1 MATLTNVLIKNSYD
15 ALLKL
20 TDNDPIASTPK
31 QVTDGLGNTTQLFIS
46 DTKVGIGL
54 SPTTQFH
61 TNSDA
66 KIGGNLIVVGN
77 LEVQGTT
84 TRIDTSTLSV
94 EDPLIILASN
104 NTSDA
109 SDIGFYG
116 KYRPSST
123 DLYSG
128 LFRDATDEKYHLFK
142 DLQTEPT
149 TTVNKSGTGYAVAT
163 LVANFEGTATTQ
175 SQNDNSTKLAT
186 TAYVDTAVDS
196 VDTLAEI
203 LAVGNTTGGTN
214 ISVSAND
221 DIDFSDSS
229 EARFG
234 SDQDLIVKHNGSNAT
249 IENKVGNLNITQ
261 STDDGDIKFFC
272 DDGSGSTENYLQIDG
287 GEQRIKVFNEMR
299 LNDNVELRLGTGND
313 LRIHHNSTN
322 SLIQNYNGDLEIRQ
336 TADDSDIKL
345 MSDDSSGG
353 IANYVVCDG
362 STGAVK
368 LSHYGTVKLETTSSG
383 IDVTG
388 DGLISGD
395 LGIGSTGIFA
405 SAVSLNIDGTGLAIK
420 NNVSGSS
427 NNWSIMKNSAT
438 GSSANFEFVTGAGT
452 SLTLNH
458 DKTATFTNSIQAA
471 DGSAGSPSITFSGD
485 TDTGIYRTSSNA
497 INFGTNGTE
506 RMRLTNSGLAIG
518 TTSLTDANAIH
529 CVTGLDNDF
538 PTIKIETTST
548 TRDASMSFITNGG
561 NTFCIGV
568 DASDS
573 DKFKIS
579 DNAILGTN
587 DRFTIDSSG
596 NCGIGTDSPD
606 FILCIEDSEPTF
618 RIFDTDNTLNQEQT
632 IAFGTEPGNRT
643 HAEIA
648 SINLNTG
655 NAEGALLFKT
665 NSGSSLSES
674 MRIASDGKLG
684 LNTTSPSQ
692 LFHCNG
698 NALISKLGVVAFN
711 AGFDFYNDG
720 TSYFNGAVTIDAD
733 LSITE
738 SNGEI
743 NFGAGNG
750 VIQTTTGSTSL
761 TFGTNSTEVARCH
774 STGSFMINTTSVPSD
789 SSLGGAAFEKSGAL
803 SRLKQS
809 ATSTSTIKLQ
819 VYYNANGE
827 VGSIHTSG
835 SATAFNTSSDYRL
848 KDDYKDFN
856 GLDLVSNINV
866 YDFEWKSD
874 KTRSYGVKAHE
885 LQEVIPQAVN
895 GQKDGEEMQ
904 QVDYSKLVPIL
915 LKSIQELKKE
925 IEILKLK

>member
-84 TRIDTSTLSV
+84 TTIDTSTLSV

-163 LVANFEGTATTQ
+163 LVANLEGTLTGTIASSTVATTQ
-175 SQNDNSTKLAT
+175 SQNDNSTKVAT
-186 TAYVDTAVDS
+186 TAYVDTAIDG

-203 LAVGNTTGGTN
+203 LAIGNTTGATKIEVDNTSSG
-214 ISVSAND
+214 
-221 DIDFSDSS
+221 IDFIDNAK
-229 EARFG
+229 ARFG
-234 SDQDLIVKHNGSNAT
+234 T
-249 IENKVGNLNITQ
+249 
-261 STDDGDIKFFC
+261 GD
-272 DDGSGSTENYLQIDG
+272 
-287 GEQRIKVFNEMR
+287 
-299 LNDNVELRLGTGND
+299 
-313 LRIHHNSTN
+313 
-322 SLIQNYNGDLEIRQ
+322 DLEIYHDSTNTIIDNNTGDLIIRCDSDDIKIL
-336 TADDSDIKL
+336 AEDDILLRDNDDSTNFIHCVN
-345 MSDDSSGG
+345 G
-353 IANYVVCDG
+353 
-362 STGAVK
+362 GAVK
-368 LSHYGTVKLETTSSG
+368 LYHNGSEKFETTSSG
-383 IDVTG
+383 VSVTG

-395 LGIGSTGIFA
+395 LGIGSTGQYA
-405 SAVSLNIDGTGLAIK
+405 SAISLNIDGSGLAIK
-420 NNVSGSS
+420 NNVNGSN
-427 NNWSIMKNSAT
+427 NNWSYIHNTAT
-438 GSSANFEFVTGAGT
+438 GSSSNLVFATGAALT
-452 SLTLNH
+452 ALTLSH
-458 DKTATFTNSIQAA
+458 SGDATFSDRILAS
-471 DGSAGSPSITFSGD
+471 DGSAGSPAIAFSGD

-506 RMRLTNSGLAIG
+506 RMRINNTGLGIG
-518 TTSLTDANAIH
+518 TNNPAQK
-529 CVTGLDNDF
+529 LDVAGKMQISDDV
-538 PTIKIETTST
+538 IL
-548 TRDASMSFITNGG
+548 AQTNGR
-561 NTFCIGV
+561 F
-568 DASDS
+568 DY
-573 DKFKIS
+573 
-579 DNAILGTN
+579 DNGS
-587 DRFTIDSSG
+587 SSG
-596 NCGIGTDSPD
+596 ALRFHSTSGNAERMRITSAGRLGLGTDSPD
-606 FILCIEDSEPTF
+606 HILCIEDSEPTL
-618 RIFDTDNTLNQEQT
+618 RIFDADNTLNQEQT
-632 IAFGTEPGNRT
+632 IAFGTEPGDRT

-648 SINLNTG
+648 GINLNTG
-655 NAEGALLFKT
+655 NASGGLVFKT
-665 NSGSSLSES
+665 NSGSSLTEKMRLTSDGYLGINDTDPDTFLHVNAGTGQIAAKFESTDAGVFINLVDNSSGTFGGMIGAIGDDITFNPNNVELMRLDSSES
-674 MRIASDGKLG
+674 RVGI
-684 LNTTSPSQ
+684 NTTTPSQ
-692 LFHCNG
+692 TLHVSG
-698 NALISKLGVVAFN
+698 NTLTSKLGVGSFN
-711 AGFDFYNDG
+711 ASFDLYNDG

-774 STGSFMINTTSVPSD
+774 STGSFMINTTSVPSGD
-789 SSLGGAAFEKSGAL
+789 GGGAAFEKSGSL

-885 LQEVIPQAVN
+885 LQEVVPQAVN
-895 GQKDGEEMQ
+895 GEKDGEEMQ

-915 LKSIQELKKE
+915 LKSIQELKQE
-925 IEILKLK
+925 IQILKSK

>member
-46 DTKVGIGL
+46 DTKLGIGL

-84 TRIDTSTLSV
+84 TTIDTSTLSV

-163 LVANFEGTATTQ
+163 LVANLEGTLTGTIASSTVATTQ
-175 SQNDNSTKLAT
+175 SQNDNSTKVAT
-186 TAYVDTAVDS
+186 TAYVDTAIDG

-203 LAVGNTTGGTN
+203 LAIGNTTGATKIEVDNTSSG
-214 ISVSAND
+214 
-221 DIDFSDSS
+221 IDFIDNAK
-229 EARFG
+229 ARFG
-234 SDQDLIVKHNGSNAT
+234 T
-249 IENKVGNLNITQ
+249 
-261 STDDGDIKFFC
+261 GD
-272 DDGSGSTENYLQIDG
+272 
-287 GEQRIKVFNEMR
+287 
-299 LNDNVELRLGTGND
+299 
-313 LRIHHNSTN
+313 
-322 SLIQNYNGDLEIRQ
+322 DLEIYHDSTNTIIDNNTGDLIIRCDSDDIKIL
-336 TADDSDIKL
+336 AEDDILLRDNDDSTNFIHCVN
-345 MSDDSSGG
+345 G
-353 IANYVVCDG
+353 
-362 STGAVK
+362 GAVK
-368 LSHYGTVKLETTSSG
+368 LYHNGSEKFETTSSG
-383 IDVTG
+383 VSVTG

-395 LGIGSTGIFA
+395 LGIGSTGQYA
-405 SAVSLNIDGTGLAIK
+405 SAISLNIDGSGLAIK
-420 NNVSGSS
+420 NNVNGSN
-427 NNWSIMKNSAT
+427 NNWSYIHNTAT
-438 GSSANFEFVTGAGT
+438 GSSSNLVFATGAALT
-452 SLTLNH
+452 ALTLSH
-458 DKTATFTNSIQAA
+458 SGDATFSDRILAS
-471 DGSAGSPSITFSGD
+471 DGSAGSPAIAFSGD

-506 RMRLTNSGLAIG
+506 RMRINNTGLGIG
-518 TTSLTDANAIH
+518 TNNPAQK
-529 CVTGLDNDF
+529 LDVAGKMQISDDV
-538 PTIKIETTST
+538 IL
-548 TRDASMSFITNGG
+548 AQTNGR
-561 NTFCIGV
+561 F
-568 DASDS
+568 DY
-573 DKFKIS
+573 
-579 DNAILGTN
+579 DNGS
-587 DRFTIDSSG
+587 SSG
-596 NCGIGTDSPD
+596 ALRFHSTSGNAERMRITSAGRLGLGTDSPD
-606 FILCIEDSEPTF
+606 HILCIEDSEPTL
-618 RIFDTDNTLNQEQT
+618 RIFDADNTLNQEQT
-632 IAFGTEPGNRT
+632 IAFGTEPGDRT

-648 SINLNTG
+648 GINLNTG
-655 NAEGALLFKT
+655 NASGGLVFKT
-665 NSGSSLSES
+665 NSGSSLTEKMRLTSDGYLGINDTDPDTFLHVNAGTGQIAAKFESTDAGVFINLVDNSSGTFGGMIGAIGDDITFNPNNVELMRLDSSES
-674 MRIASDGKLG
+674 RVGI
-684 LNTTSPSQ
+684 NTTTPSQ
-692 LFHCNG
+692 TLHVSG
-698 NALISKLGVVAFN
+698 NTLTSKLGVGSFN
-711 AGFDFYNDG
+711 ASFDLYNDG

-774 STGSFMINTTSVPSD
+774 STGSFMINTTSVPSGD
-789 SSLGGAAFEKSGAL
+789 GGGAAFEKSGSL

-885 LQEVIPQAVN
+885 LQEVVPQAVN
-895 GQKDGEEMQ
+895 GEKDGEEMQ

-915 LKSIQELKKE
+915 LKSIQELKQE
-925 IEILKLK
+925 IQILKSK

>member
-84 TRIDTSTLSV
+84 TTIDTSTLSV

-163 LVANFEGTATTQ
+163 LVANLEGTLTGTIASSTVATTQ
-175 SQNDNSTKLAT
+175 SQNDNSTKVAT
-186 TAYVDTAVDS
+186 TAYVDTAIDG

-203 LAVGNTTGGTN
+203 LAIGNTTGATKIEVDNTSSG
-214 ISVSAND
+214 
-221 DIDFSDSS
+221 IDFIDNAK
-229 EARFG
+229 ARFG
-234 SDQDLIVKHNGSNAT
+234 T
-249 IENKVGNLNITQ
+249 
-261 STDDGDIKFFC
+261 GD
-272 DDGSGSTENYLQIDG
+272 
-287 GEQRIKVFNEMR
+287 
-299 LNDNVELRLGTGND
+299 
-313 LRIHHNSTN
+313 
-322 SLIQNYNGDLEIRQ
+322 DLEIYHDSTNTIIDNNTGDLIIRCDSDDIKIL
-336 TADDSDIKL
+336 AEDDILLRDNDDSTNFIHCVN
-345 MSDDSSGG
+345 G
-353 IANYVVCDG
+353 
-362 STGAVK
+362 GAVK
-368 LSHYGTVKLETTSSG
+368 LYHNGSEKFETTSSG
-383 IDVTG
+383 VSVTG

-395 LGIGSTGIFA
+395 LGIGSTGQYA
-405 SAVSLNIDGTGLAIK
+405 SAISLNIDGSGLAIK
-420 NNVSGSS
+420 NNVNGSN
-427 NNWSIMKNSAT
+427 NNWSYIHNTAT
-438 GSSANFEFVTGAGT
+438 GSSSNLVFATGAALT
-452 SLTLNH
+452 ALTLSH
-458 DKTATFTNSIQAA
+458 SGDATFSDRILAS
-471 DGSAGSPSITFSGD
+471 DGSAGSPAIAFSGD

-518 TTSLTDANAIH
+518 TNNPAQK
-529 CVTGLDNDF
+529 LDVAGKMQISDDV
-538 PTIKIETTST
+538 IL
-548 TRDASMSFITNGG
+548 AQTNGR
-561 NTFCIGV
+561 F
-568 DASDS
+568 DY
-573 DKFKIS
+573 
-579 DNAILGTN
+579 DNGS
-587 DRFTIDSSG
+587 SSG
-596 NCGIGTDSPD
+596 ALRFHSTSGNAERMRITSAGRLGLGTDSPD
-606 FILCIEDSEPTF
+606 HILCIEDSEPTL
-618 RIFDTDNTLNQEQT
+618 RIFDADNTLNQEQT
-632 IAFGTEPGNRT
+632 IAFGTEPGDRT

-648 SINLNTG
+648 GINLNTG
-655 NAEGALLFKT
+655 NASGGLVFKT
-665 NSGSSLSES
+665 NSGSSLTEKMRLTSDGYLGINDTDPDTFLHVNAGTGQIAAKFESTDAGVFINLVDNSSGTFGGMIGAIGDDITFNPNNVELMRLDSSES
-674 MRIASDGKLG
+674 RVGI
-684 LNTTSPSQ
+684 NTTTPSQ
-692 LFHCNG
+692 TLHVSG
-698 NALISKLGVVAFN
+698 NTLTSKLGVGSFN
-711 AGFDFYNDG
+711 ASFDLYNDG

-774 STGSFMINTTSVPSD
+774 STGSFMINTTSVPSGD
-789 SSLGGAAFEKSGAL
+789 GGGAAFEKSGSL

-885 LQEVIPQAVN
+885 LQEVVPQAVN
-895 GQKDGEEMQ
+895 GEKDGEEMQ

-915 LKSIQELKKE
+915 LKSIQELKQE
-925 IEILKLK
+925 IQILKSK

>member
-84 TRIDTSTLSV
+84 TTIDTSTLSV

-163 LVANFEGTATTQ
+163 LVANLEGTLTGTIASSTVATTQ
-175 SQNDNSTKLAT
+175 SQNDNSTKVAT
-186 TAYVDTAVDS
+186 TAYVDTAIDG

-203 LAVGNTTGGTN
+203 LAIGNTTGATKIEVDNTSSG
-214 ISVSAND
+214 
-221 DIDFSDSS
+221 IDFIDNAK
-229 EARFG
+229 ARFG
-234 SDQDLIVKHNGSNAT
+234 T
-249 IENKVGNLNITQ
+249 
-261 STDDGDIKFFC
+261 GD
-272 DDGSGSTENYLQIDG
+272 
-287 GEQRIKVFNEMR
+287 
-299 LNDNVELRLGTGND
+299 
-313 LRIHHNSTN
+313 
-322 SLIQNYNGDLEIRQ
+322 DLEIYHDSTNTIIDNNTGDLIIRCDSDDIKIL
-336 TADDSDIKL
+336 AEDDILLRDNDDSTNFIHCVN
-345 MSDDSSGG
+345 G
-353 IANYVVCDG
+353 
-362 STGAVK
+362 GAVK
-368 LSHYGTVKLETTSSG
+368 LYHNGSEKFETTSSG
-383 IDVTG
+383 VSVTG

-395 LGIGSTGIFA
+395 LGIGSTGQYA
-405 SAVSLNIDGTGLAIK
+405 SAISLNIDGSGLAIK
-420 NNVSGSS
+420 NNVNGSN
-427 NNWSIMKNSAT
+427 NNWSYIHNTAT
-438 GSSANFEFVTGAGT
+438 GSSSNLVFATGAALT
-452 SLTLNH
+452 ALTLSH
-458 DKTATFTNSIQAA
+458 SGDATFSDRILAS
-471 DGSAGSPSITFSGD
+471 DGSAGSPAIAFSGD

-506 RMRLTNSGLAIG
+506 RVRINNTGVGIG
-518 TTSLTDANAIH
+518 TNNAAQK
-529 CVTGLDNDF
+529 LDVAGKMQISDDV
-538 PTIKIETTST
+538 IL
-548 TRDASMSFITNGG
+548 AQTNGR
-561 NTFCIGV
+561 F
-568 DASDS
+568 DY
-573 DKFKIS
+573 
-579 DNAILGTN
+579 DNGS
-587 DRFTIDSSG
+587 SSG
-596 NCGIGTDSPD
+596 ALRFHSTSGNAERMRITSAGRLGLGTDSPD
-606 FILCIEDSEPTF
+606 HILCIEDSEPTL
-618 RIFDTDNTLNQEQT
+618 RIFDADNTLNQEQT
-632 IAFGTEPGNRT
+632 IAFGTEPGDRT

-648 SINLNTG
+648 GINLNTG
-655 NAEGALLFKT
+655 NASGGLVFKT
-665 NSGSSLSES
+665 NSGSSLTEKMRLTSDGYLGINDTDPDTFLHVNAGTGQIAAKFESTDAGVFINLVDNSSGTFGGMIGAIGDDITFNPNNVELMRLDSSES
-674 MRIASDGKLG
+674 RVGI
-684 LNTTSPSQ
+684 NTTTPSQ
-692 LFHCNG
+692 TLHVSG
-698 NALISKLGVVAFN
+698 NTLTSKLGVGSFN
-711 AGFDFYNDG
+711 ASFDLYNDG

-774 STGSFMINTTSVPSD
+774 STGSFMINTTSVPSGD
-789 SSLGGAAFEKSGAL
+789 GGGAAFEKSGSL

-885 LQEVIPQAVN
+885 LQEVVPQAVN
-895 GQKDGEEMQ
+895 GEKDGEEMQ

-915 LKSIQELKKE
+915 LKSIQELKQE
-925 IEILKLK
+925 IQILKSK